1 MMRFQTSAASG
12 HVNKQILIPAPPSKT
27 RRTNTPMFNAKHH
40 FDSQFIPARSV
51 LATHLILLFTAFALC
66 PCPVYATVRD
76 VTKPPYNAAGDGVT
90 DDTTA
95 ITTAIEAMQPGDTL
109 LFPCTTSSTYL
120 INSQLTIIQNSH
132 GVLLSDV
139 TVDGSGCAIIKD
151 QYSNTGTPT
160 GKIMVIGGTG
170 RSIDANYGSA
180 VALSAVANEL
190 STSFTTVSSL
200 AVNPGDY
207 VYLCQGG
214 QDGSAT
220 PGASCPQSGT
230 NGICDP
236 NGCRGEVLK
245 VASVSGNA
253 VTVTTAL
260 HDTYDPVANFA
271 VAQKISNP
279 LTGITVKNITFDGN
293 GTNAYGLVLAG
304 VAYSTVS
311 GVTARKVQGA
321 AIFGGGDFNVAW
333 SNITV
338 TQAGSEDC
346 GAAAHFEQ
354 QGNLSVNTLSIS
366 QENQQQ
372 AGGSGTCFINAGAFG
387 FSLTGSANS
396 TITNLTVDAT
406 GAYGR
411 PFKTAA
417 ARWNILNSVTVQNG
431 SQVYDNG
438 VTIEYYSSHNT
449 FNECVVTNNG
459 KSGSGTGNAGINLM
473 GNFNQYN
480 IFSNCTVTG
489 NGNVQ
494 FYDGYF
500 DVLRLGTDVA
510 NAIVGGTY
518 TGSNTAEAVILLEA
532 SSNSVSGVTINGPGS
547 LGIEMDQA
555 NGNAPGAPNA
565 CINNNVFVAGTGLIG
580 GIYAAFGNDSGS
592 GNQLNDLS
600 SNLTPGTCTA
610 P

>member
-1 MMRFQTSAASG
+1 
-12 HVNKQILIPAPPSKT
+12 
-27 RRTNTPMFNAKHH
+27 
-40 FDSQFIPARSV
+40 V
-51 LATHLILLFTAFALC
+51 LSYGAL
-66 PCPVYATVRD
+66 
-76 VTKPPYNAAGDGVT
+76 GDGIHN
-90 DDTTA
+90 DTLNINSA
-95 ITTAIEAMQPGDTL
+95 IAALQPGDTL
-109 LFPCTTSSTYL
+109 LFPCTTNSTYL
-120 INSQLTIIQNSH
+120 ITSQLTIN
-132 GVLLSDV
+132 VSDV

-160 GKIMVIGGTG
+160 GKIMVVGGTG
-170 RSIDANYGSA
+170 ISIDANYGSA

-200 AVNPGDY
+200 GVNPGDY

-220 PGASCPQSGT
+220 PGASCPQSAT

-236 NGCRGEVLK
+236 AGCRGEVLK
-245 VASVSGNA
+245 VASVSGNV

-260 HDTYDPVANFA
+260 HDTYDPVANSA

-311 GVTARKVQGA
+311 GVTARRVQGA

-333 SNITV
+333 TNITV

-354 QGNLSVNTLSIS
+354 QGNLSINTLSIS

-411 PFKTAA
+411 PFKTTA

-438 VTIEYYSSHNT
+438 ITIEYYSSHNT

-459 KSGSGTGNAGINLM
+459 KSGSGTGNGGINLT

-500 DVLRLGTDVA
+500 DALRLGTDAA

-518 TGSNTAEAVILLEA
+518 TGSGTAEAVILLEA
-532 SSNSVSGVTINGPGS
+532 SGNSVSGATINGPGS
-547 LGIEMDQA
+547 LGIEMDPA
-555 NGNAPGAPNA
+555 TGNAPGAPKA
-565 CINNNVFVAGTGLIG
+565 CINNNVFGTGLTG
-580 GIYAAFGNDSGS
+580 GIYAAFGSDSGS
-592 GNQLNDLS
+592 GNQLNGLS

>member
-1 MMRFQTSAASG
+1 
-12 HVNKQILIPAPPSKT
+12 
-27 RRTNTPMFNAKHH
+27 MFDAKPH
-40 FDSQFIPARSV
+40 FHSQFIRSRSMFPTPV
-51 LATHLILLFTAFALC
+51 ILLLVALTLC
-66 PCPVYATVRD
+66 PGRVYATVQN
-76 VTKPPYNAAGDGVT
+76 VLSYGALGDGIHN
-90 DDTTA
+90 DTSNINSA
-95 ITTAIEAMQPGDTL
+95 IAALQPGDTL
-109 LFPCTTSSTYL
+109 LFPCTTNSTYL
-120 INSQLTIIQNSH
+120 ITSQLTIN
-132 GVLLSDV
+132 VSDV
-139 TVDGSGCAIIKD
+139 TVDGSDCAIIKD

-170 RSIDANYGSA
+170 TSIDANYGSA

-236 NGCRGEVLK
+236 AGCRGEVLK
-245 VASVSGNA
+245 VASVSGNV
-253 VTVTTAL
+253 VTITTAL
-260 HDTYDPVANFA
+260 HDTYDPVANSA

-304 VAYSTVS
+304 VAYSTVN

-411 PFKTAA
+411 PFKTTA

-459 KSGSGTGNAGINLM
+459 KSGSGTGNAGVNLT

-500 DVLRLGTDVA
+500 DALRLGTDAA

-518 TGSNTAEAVILLEA
+518 TGSGTAEAVILLEA
-532 SSNSVSGVTINGPGS
+532 FSNSVSGATINGPGS
-547 LGIEMDQA
+547 LGIEMDPA
-555 NGNAPGAPNA
+555 TGNAPGAPKA
-565 CINNNVFVAGTGLIG
+565 CINNNVFGTGLTG
-580 GIYAAFGNDSGS
+580 GIYAAFGSDSGS
-592 GNQLNDLS
+592 GNQLNGLS

>member
-1 MMRFQTSAASG
+1 
-12 HVNKQILIPAPPSKT
+12 
-27 RRTNTPMFNAKHH
+27 MFNVKHR
-40 FDSQFIPARSV
+40 FGSQSIRSRSV
-51 LATHLILLFTAFALC
+51 WANHLLLLLAAFTLC
-66 PCPVYATVRD
+66 PAPVYATVQN
-76 VTKPPYNAAGDGVT
+76 VLSYGAVGDGVH
-90 DDTTA
+90 DDTSA
-95 ITTAIEAMQPGDTL
+95 INAAIAAMQPGDTL
-109 LFPCTTSSTYL
+109 LFPCTTNSTYL

-151 QYSNTGTPT
+151 QYSNAGTPT

-170 RSIDANYGSA
+170 IGIDANYGPT
-180 VALSAVANEL
+180 VALSATANEL
-190 STSFTTVSSL
+190 SPSFTTVSGL
-200 AVNPGDY
+200 GVNPGDY
-207 VYLCQGG
+207 VRLQQGG
-214 QDGSAT
+214 EDSSTGSGNTA
-220 PGASCPQSGT
+220 
-230 NGICDP
+230 CDP
-236 NGCRGEVLK
+236 DGCRGEVLK

-260 HDTYDPVANFA
+260 HDTYDPVANSA
-271 VAQKISNP
+271 VAQKISSP

-431 SQVYDNG
+431 SQTYDNG

-459 KSGSGTGNAGINLM
+459 KSGSGTGNAGINLL
-473 GNFNQYN
+473 GNFNQFN
-480 IFSNCTVTG
+480 VFSNCSVTG

-500 DVLRLGTDVA
+500 DALRLGTDAA

-518 TGSNTAEAVILLEA
+518 TGSNSAEAVILLEA
-532 SSNSVSGVTINGPGS
+532 PGDSVSGATINGPGS
-547 LGIEMDQA
+547 LGIEMDSA
-555 NGNAPGAPNA
+555 TGNAPGAPNT

-580 GIYAAFGNDSGS
+580 GIYAAFGSDNGS
-592 GNQLNDLS
+592 GNQLNGLS
-600 SNLTPGTCTA
+600 INLTPGTCTA